1 LKALKN
7 QPKTKDIASLAP
19 HKLKLLITVVNR
31 KKTEFYAD
39 FLQGFEVNMQLTLN
53 ALGTASAETLRTLGI
68 PDSDK
73 GIIIS
78 VIRDDL
84 AKSALEALDEKFQ
97 TIKNGKGIAF
107 TVPMTGTIG
116 VAIYQFLANLKN

>member
-1 LKALKN
+1 MKN
-7 QPKTKDIASLAP
+7 QPKTKTAPALAP

-39 FLQGFEVNMQLTLN
+39 LLNGFEVNMQLTLN

-78 VIRDDL
+78 VVREDM
-84 AKSALEALDEKFQ
+84 AKAALDALEEKFQ

-116 VAIYQFLANLKN
+116 VAIYQFLANIRK